1 MSFVKLNGVEFK
13 GKFLFIEIA
22 KVKPKVT
29 NSNKID
35 FTSSN
40 RFEPLGF
47 ASNISDLGND
57 IEHIEE
63 ISLRVDFKRTVRDS
77 QKNSKH
83 ISKWRSPF
91 VINSHPE
98 NQMAFSEVP
107 IIPGGIS
114 YNDAITKKK
123 QQENILI
130 FTGNIPSIIKVSNFS
145 NAENNG
151 KGKVVINRGTW
162 CSFVTCNFLIY
173 EKQYLQIL
181 KIFTYTPKHYYN
193 PHPY

>member
-114 YNDAITKKK
+114 YNDAITKK
-123 QQENILI
+123 N
-130 FTGNIPSIIKVSNFS
+130 S
-145 NAENNG
+145 
-151 KGKVVINRGTW
+151 R
-162 CSFVTCNFLIY
+162 
-173 EKQYLQIL
+173 
-181 KIFTYTPKHYYN
+181 KIF
-193 PHPY
+193 

>member
-1 MSFVKLNGVEFK
+1 MIIEYIYKFFGLKSTTYFCTNYHVDFPLNQQTQKTKGCVYITAPKHVCDELVKLNGVEFK

-47 ASNISDLGND
+47 ASNIADLGND

-83 ISKWRSPF
+83 ISKWRPPF

-107 IIPGGIS
+107 IIPVGIS
-114 YNDAITKKK
+114 YNDAITKKTAAK
-123 QQENILI
+123 YIDFYRQH
-130 FTGNIPSIIKVSNFS
+130 TK
-145 NAENNG
+145 
-151 KGKVVINRGTW
+151 
-162 CSFVTCNFLIY
+162 
-173 EKQYLQIL
+173 
-181 KIFTYTPKHYYN
+181 YN
-193 PHPY
+193 